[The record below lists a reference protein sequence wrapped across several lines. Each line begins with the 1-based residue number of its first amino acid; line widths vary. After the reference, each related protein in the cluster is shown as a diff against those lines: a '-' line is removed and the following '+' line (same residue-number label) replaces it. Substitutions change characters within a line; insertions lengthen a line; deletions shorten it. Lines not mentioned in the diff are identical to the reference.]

1 MIYSNSFEYFFL
13 ATCSMDIPCLE
24 SNNKEATIDG
34 LQPATAYLFEISVTT
49 DSNDLDSMSITKKCK
64 TRPPKLTGTMIA
76 TLALTFISKKAEK
89 SNLNTRSNLFC
100 YFLFK
105 KLQLYIFFNTFIK
118 LGSLL

>member
-1 MIYSNSFEYFFL
+1 
-13 ATCSMDIPCLE
+13 MDIPCLE

-34 LQPATAYLFEISVTT
+34 LQPATAEISVTT
-49 DSNDLDSMSITKKCK
+49 DSNDLDSMSVTKKCK

-76 TLALTFISKKAEK
+76 TLAITFISEKAEK
-89 SNLNTRSNLFC
+89 SNLNARSNFFC

-105 KLQLYIFFNTFIK
+105 KLQLYIFFDTFIK